1 MLPVEPIEQEGGD
14 MKRYGESTA
23 VEFAIGP
30 HAARRGWEVA
40 RIVYDPAR
48 PEHLRQIEA
57 AITALVH
64 ARHPRGQGDPTA
76 EVAAREGMW

>member
-1 MLPVEPIEQEGGD
+1 MG
-14 MKRYGESTA
+14 RYGEPTA

-57 AITALVH
+57 AITALVR
-64 ARHPRGQGDPTA
+64 ARSPQGQESSGEA
-76 EVAAREGMW
+76 CARTGTR

>member
-1 MLPVEPIEQEGGD
+1 MG
-14 MKRYGESTA
+14 RYGEPTA
-23 VEFAIGP
+23 VELAIGP

-57 AITALVH
+57 AIAALVL
-64 ARHPRGQGDPTA
+64 ARSPQEHETPGEPC
-76 EVAAREGMW
+76 ARTGAR

>member
-1 MLPVEPIEQEGGD
+1 
-14 MKRYGESTA
+14 MKRESEATA

-30 HAARRGWEVA
+30 HAGRRGWEVA

-57 AITALVH
+57 AITALVR
-64 ARHPRGQGDPTA
+64 ARRPWEPVTPTGTT
-76 EVAAREGMW
+76 REEDLR